1 MSKKTTETK
10 SENKKSKVVK
20 SVDDLEKE
28 KVKEETSTEDSD
40 TNAESNKTED
50 SDSNGK
56 SEEEEN
62 PEPENTNTNSAEEN
76 KTMNGDKTKET
87 KEHFWTSK
95 EFWKEV
101 GKDSG
106 LVAAGA
112 AVATVLTLILK
123 K

>member
-40 TNAESNKTED
+40 
-50 SDSNGK
+50 SNGK

-76 KTMNGDKTKET
+76 KTMGDNKTKET

-112 AVATVLTLILK
+112 AVATVLTVILK